1 MSTGSPRPPS
11 TVAELA
17 LRLGAI
23 GDRPEDDESERLRHR
38 LLVFM
43 GVLMSVG
50 GLLWGSLAMWFGLWM
65 AACIPYAYV
74 VITALNLLAFRATKR
89 FSATRTVQVLASLL
103 LPFLFQWSLGGF
115 ESSGAVML
123 WAMLALVGS
132 LTFSKANDA
141 IGWIVVYAILTA
153 ASGLLEPV
161 VHDHFSVDP
170 APVVRTTFFVINVV
184 TISSI
189 VFGLTI
195 YILFSRES
203 TQRALTD
210 ANARVTELNEQLED
224 LVERRTEELREALE
238 RTRAIVDNMADGLVA
253 IGTDHRIQAANP
265 ALTEML
271 FIREDLIGR
280 PALSVLPDELP
291 ELAKRCMA
299 SGEVERAD
307 LELQGERIA
316 VAVASPLTGAQGH
329 GIGAVVILRDV
340 TLEREVDRMKTDFIA
355 TVSHELRTP
364 LTSVLGFA
372 KLSRNKLEATV
383 FPHVPD
389 EDRKAQKA
397 ARQIRDN
404 LDIVVQ
410 EAERLTALIGDVLD
424 ISKMESGQVV
434 WRREV
439 IEPATLV
446 TRAIEATAGLFT
458 GARLHVEQRLDEGL
472 PAITGDS
479 DRLLQVLINL
489 ISNAAKFTDEGFVRV
504 GARQDEGAIV
514 LFVEDSG
521 VGISEAD
528 QSAIF
533 KKFRQVGDTM
543 TSKPKGTGLGLPIC
557 VQIVEAHGGSLTV
570 HSLLGAGSRFDVRLP
585 VHRLETA

>member
-224 LVERRTEELREALE
+224 LNALSRQARVIPHYRDGKPQGFKIVGVRPGSLYSQIGVRSGDILKSVNGEEISSPNKALELYEKLKNSDNVAVDVERR
-238 RTRAIVDNMADGLVA
+238 
-253 IGTDHRIQAANP
+253 
-265 ALTEML
+265 
-271 FIREDLIGR
+271 GR
-280 PALSVLPDELP
+280 
-291 ELAKRCMA
+291 K
-299 SGEVERAD
+299 
-307 LELQGERIA
+307 
-316 VAVASPLTGAQGH
+316 
-329 GIGAVVILRDV
+329 V
-340 TLEREVDRMKTDFIA
+340 TLDY
-355 TVSHELRTP
+355 
-364 LTSVLGFA
+364 
-372 KLSRNKLEATV
+372 
-383 FPHVPD
+383 
-389 EDRKAQKA
+389 
-397 ARQIRDN
+397 QI
-404 LDIVVQ
+404 
-410 EAERLTALIGDVLD
+410 
-424 ISKMESGQVV
+424 K
-434 WRREV
+434 
-439 IEPATLV
+439 
-446 TRAIEATAGLFT
+446 
-458 GARLHVEQRLDEGL
+458 
-472 PAITGDS
+472 
-479 DRLLQVLINL
+479 
-489 ISNAAKFTDEGFVRV
+489 
-504 GARQDEGAIV
+504 
-514 LFVEDSG
+514 
-521 VGISEAD
+521 
-528 QSAIF
+528 
-533 KKFRQVGDTM
+533 
-543 TSKPKGTGLGLPIC
+543 
-557 VQIVEAHGGSLTV
+557 
-570 HSLLGAGSRFDVRLP
+570 
-585 VHRLETA
+585 